1 MEQLLSIQAC
11 FLCLQLPG
19 AVEQGEAEGLRAA
32 DAIQQPQ
39 VRTGLL
45 VADTQKSDSGH
56 LDKTTMAKPQSERV
70 WETKRILWKEQNKGW
85 GGLLH
90 FSFH

>member
-1 MEQLLSIQAC
+1 MLKNYTVIHEGHFFTYLNKWPNCMEQLLSIQAC

-70 WETKRILWKEQNKGW
+70 
-85 GGLLH
+85 
-90 FSFH
+90 